1 MRKLNKNSLRH
12 GVLAVKRKEMKKPF
26 TIGIT
31 GGSGSGKTYF
41 LQGLSS
47 SFKPNEI
54 CLISQDNYY
63 KPRDQQPIDEN
74 GVKNFDLPISI
85 DREEFQRDLLK
96 LKSGQSVTK
105 KEYVFNNPLAEIK
118 VLEFKPAPIL
128 VVEGLFV
135 QYFEEISN
143 ELDLRVFIEAKDHVK
158 LGRRIKRDQVERG
171 YDIDDVLY
179 RYQYHVMPVYEQLI
193 EPLKHNSDLV
203 IPNNSKFERALD
215 VLVGYLKSKVSNVA
229 N

>member
-1 MRKLNKNSLRH
+1 
-12 GVLAVKRKEMKKPF
+12 MKKPF

-47 SFKPNEI
+47 CFKPEEI

-63 KPRDQQPIDEN
+63 KPRDQQPVDEN

-85 DREEFQRDLLK
+85 DREDFQRDLLK
-96 LKSGQSVTK
+96 LKSGQNVTK
-105 KEYVFNNPLAEIK
+105 KEYVFNNPIAEVK
-118 VLEFKPAPIL
+118 LLEFKAAPIL

-179 RYQYHVMPVYEQLI
+179 RYQYHVMPVYERLI

-215 VLVGYLKSKVSNVA
+215 VLVGYLKSRLTGVA